1 MKTFLLKSRF
11 LTFIFLVSSLLFT
24 SVAFGQATVS
34 TDLLDYPPGAT
45 AIITGSGFLA
55 GEDVELHVHHSDGDP
70 LGTDPQHHL
79 PWFVTADAN
88 GDFTT
93 SWYVPTVE
101 EGDALGAT
109 FNLEAHGNMGSE
121 AEWTFTDGNTVTFN
135 SPTQNGTINTGV
147 GGSVTYN
154 ITATRDGAKNP
165 FSTTLSASVLSG
177 VTYSF
182 SPNPLNFPNTA
193 DVTLISVLTLTV
205 ASSVPAGTYTFTV
218 TGSDGNSRNLNLIVS
233 GCTSPTITSTNLGPV
248 NNAAGLCGASVAL
261 GSNITI
267 TGTPTPT
274 VTYSLTNFGA
284 TISNPYV
291 FPVGTTTVWAKSSNS
306 CGDAITSFTVTVID
320 NQVPTISCVGN
331 QTKSTNTGVC
341 TYTVAG
347 TEFNPIAFAD
357 NCTGSTIK
365 NNYNNTAS
373 LSGAVFPIGTTN
385 VIWTVTDAAT
395 IANTTTC
402 SFDVTVVDAT
412 APVAKAKNVIVQLD
426 NLGAG
431 SVTAAQVDNGSN
443 DACGIQSLSVSPNT
457 FTCANVG
464 ANTVTLTVTDNN
476 GNVST

>member
-11 LTFIFLVSSLLFT
+11 LISFFLIANLFFAN
-24 SVAFGQATVS
+24 VAFGQATVS

-55 GEDVELHVHHSDGDP
+55 GEYVELHVHHADGDP

-93 SWYVPTVE
+93 SWYVPTIE

-182 SPNPLNFPNTA
+182 SPNSLNFPATPS
-193 DVTLISVLTLTV
+193 TMLSSVLTLTV
-205 ASSVPAGTYTFTV
+205 ASSVPAGTYSFIV
-218 TGSDGNSRNLNLIVS
+218 TGSSGDPRNLTLIVS
-233 GCTSPTITSTNLGPV
+233 GCNAPTINATNLGSV

-261 GSNITI
+261 GSNITT

-320 NQVPTISCVGN
+320 NQVPVLAAEAN
-331 QTKSTNTGVC
+331 QDVNLDANCGI
-341 TYTVAG
+341 TVPNLVDGSSA
-347 TEFNPIAFAD
+347 TD
-357 NCTGSTIK
+357 NCTNTI
-365 NNYNNTAS
+365 T
-373 LSGAVFPIGTTN
+373 
-385 VIWTVTDAAT
+385 
-395 IANTTTC
+395 
-402 SFDVTVVDAT
+402 
-412 APVAKAKNVIVQLD
+412 QL
-426 NLGAG
+426 
-431 SVTAAQVDNGSN
+431 
-443 DACGIQSLSVSPNT
+443 P
-457 FTCANVG
+457 
-464 ANTVTLTVTDNN
+464 
-476 GNVST
+476 